1 MWYDAGEGMSAS
13 DSETAAEIV
22 PFPAARRAGH
32 VRSMARLLLS
42 YSPEGA
48 ERTLAANLTRQ
59 RATLLRHG
67 LAPEVVDREIRAL
80 ELAIRTRLWVIV
92 MQGGDAA

>member
-48 ERTLAANLTRQ
+48 ERTQHCCAMASLPKWLTVRSERWNWRSGQ
-59 RATLLRHG
+59 GCGLSLCRAVTRREG
-67 LAPEVVDREIRAL
+67 DRCRS
-80 ELAIRTRLWVIV
+80 
-92 MQGGDAA
+92 M